1 MDSVKAN
8 HFNSDRLLTI
18 ESDGVKIKLNNKEK
32 EKFNARY
39 FHPCEIIS
47 KNGSVKFYESEL
59 NSKKLIKSSVH
70 PFVNAIQIAYGYH
83 YPLVITPD
91 IIWYLITSGVCEFI
105 NRNAEKFRH
114 KLVDHEDKQKI
125 VIETLDLNWH
135 KIIDKFSQE
144 IQNRTKTKVAS
155 LILNDFNTTTKCSKI
170 VSQIV
175 IMDSFKN
182 YFEYEVMLIC
192 GIPEIQVKGTQQD
205 WIRLKEKMI
214 NLLKEFTELLNWSE
228 KLEVILDNF
237 INVYDNKVD
246 YDFWDQIFLL
256 NISKMQTGYSWNRR
270 EVELKKYDGWFIYM
284 FPFFT
289 DGANSYVFAKENNIL
304 SRNYSGGYKIEKF
317 SHTFNKVEFILNE
330 YNILKNFLFVGGLIG
345 VDKDEKNNDAL
356 TPIFGYAITE
366 PNKDALKFFEK
377 KGKKRKF

>member
-1 MDSVKAN
+1 MGSPLQNKCN
-8 HFNSDRLLTI
+8 NNERLSII

-39 FHPCEIIS
+39 FDPCEIIS
-47 KNGSVKFYESEL
+47 ENGSVQFCESEL

-105 NRNAEKFRH
+105 NRNAEKLRH

-135 KIIDKFSQE
+135 KIIDEFSQE

-182 YFEYEVMLIC
+182 YFEYELKCIC

-237 INVYDNKVD
+237 INVYDSKVA
-246 YDFWDQIFLL
+246 YDFWDQIFGI
-256 NISKMQTGYSWNRR
+256 NI
-270 EVELKKYDGWFIYM
+270 
-284 FPFFT
+284 
-289 DGANSYVFAKENNIL
+289 
-304 SRNYSGGYKIEKF
+304 
-317 SHTFNKVEFILNE
+317 
-330 YNILKNFLFVGGLIG
+330 KN
-345 VDKDEKNNDAL
+345 
-356 TPIFGYAITE
+356 
-366 PNKDALKFFEK
+366 
-377 KGKKRKF
+377 